1 MVLQGTKCRLRS
13 VVSSDADT
21 ILLWENDPELAP
33 YSDPHEPYTLSD
45 IEQFIAAQQYGF
57 EANGQPGGLRFI
69 FEARIEGM
77 CGWVCVCGA
86 G

>member
-1 MVLQGTKCRLRS
+1 MIFLAMFL
-13 VVSSDADT
+13 
-21 ILLWENDPELAP
+21 ILWYASKKDGEE
-33 YSDPHEPYTLSD
+33 
-45 IEQFIAAQQYGF
+45 GF